1 MVELLSVHMS
11 LFQKDRSEF
20 ERALP
25 PAVLVFTPSSAAA
38 LASSL
43 ETMEGEVEERCF
55 RTRTSVGVP
64 MLGVGEPLVFSV
76 LKHQENAFGR
86 GITVGRTG
94 NNDVVL
100 DDGTVSRFHGW
111 FQRDS
116 HGSYTLTDAGS
127 KNGTFLG
134 GARLV
139 ARRATPVTD
148 GTRLRFGQVE
158 VTFFLPAGFLKMLA
172 RRGGM

>member
-11 LFQKDRSEF
+11 LFQRDRSEF

-43 ETMEGEVEERCF
+43 ETMEEEERCF

-76 LKHQENAFGR
+76 LKHRENAFGR

-116 HGSYTLTDAGS
+116 DGGYTVTDAGS

-134 GARLV
+134 GTRLV
-139 ARRATPVTD
+139 ARRPSPLTD